1 MSREKDDDRPAAKG
15 ARGFPVKDMWMEA
28 SEKTVPLKIQRPAR
42 GARSGED
49 PVRAAWMRSM
59 AAKGQID
66 EAQAARLWDSDVSL
80 VPKEVFAAGFHS
92 RDYEVEQREL
102 QTAALEDEL
111 RGEGKR
117 MEALLFELEDKTDRI
132 RRLEGEGEKVR
143 RLLKAL
149 AVLAAASAREEIAS
163 DPERMTQIA
172 FSVLNDFSVA
182 VAGDRESNYSSRPIA
197 IGAAA
202 AFRKLRDERN
212 EAELVSLYRELSA
225 LLRDLE
231 PDFHSA
237 EQKLAGRE
245 PSGDAAPADAEGPV
259 PSPAS
264 TRARE

>member
-1 MSREKDDDRPAAKG
+1 MPREKDDDRAAAQG

-49 PVRAAWMRSM
+49 PVRAAWVRSM

-66 EAQAARLWDSDVSL
+66 EAQAARLWDSDISL

-92 RDYEVEQREL
+92 RDYEVERREL

-117 MEALLFELEDKTDRI
+117 MEALLVELEEKSERI
-132 RRLEGEGEKVR
+132 HRLEGEGEKVR

-202 AFRKLRDERN
+202 AFRKLREEGN
-212 EAELVSLYRELSA
+212 ATELVSLYRELSA

-231 PDFHSA
+231 PEFHSA
-237 EQKLAGRE
+237 EQKLGDRE
-245 PSGDAAPADAEGPV
+245 PSGDAAEAEGPV
-259 PSPAS
+259 ASPPP